1 MAEVRNRAGFGTVG
15 LLGEDL
21 QELSHAGGLWALL
34 CRRHELGKPFLQ
46 LWVVV
51 QEDDVGLRNVIQE
64 ESLLLL
70 DVLEQNGLLPVQ
82 LHRLKDIDVV
92 GPKANLDGL
101 EGVPNQ
107 QPNHVSLLLESA
119 RILVANLVLDILDHS
134 NHVHQVAIDPFT
146 VMLPAIVFVLV
157 LRLHCLV
164 LDLVDLVLLVFQADL
179 RTQLRLLAVEE
190 LKTTD

>member
-1 MAEVRNRAGFGTVG
+1 M
-15 LLGEDL
+15 
-21 QELSHAGGLWALL
+21 
-34 CRRHELGKPFLQ
+34 
-46 LWVVV
+46 
-51 QEDDVGLRNVIQE
+51 
-64 ESLLLL
+64 
-70 DVLEQNGLLPVQ
+70 Q

-92 GPKANLDGL
+92 GPKAYLDSL
-101 EGVPNQ
+101 ERVPNQ
-107 QPNHVSLLLESA
+107 QPNHVSLLLKSA
-119 RILVANLVLDILDHS
+119 GILVANLVLDILDHS

-146 VMLPAIVFVLV
+146 VMLPAIVLVLV